1 MDIYMMEWRN
11 ATVLGVDWEE
21 RKLTVLFAGDIVNE
35 VFDFTNIQY
44 DATDDVQAIKMILDR
59 LIAQRFYKAVA
70 DGLGPRPTDAA
81 YVASILAD
89 PYEWCPA
96 LVPDS
101 PKAEPSCE
109 EVPLLIGYEENS
121 RELAIENG
129 PVDAMCYLPTPKA
142 AVSYF
147 KKRLEAAAA
156 SGYVFC
162 DEDAD
167 WASHT
172 DKEREAV
179 IRAGI
184 RNQELHVTVCNGT
197 PNNYKESYT
206 IVIEK
211 LKIYK
216 EN

>member
-1 MDIYMMEWRN
+1 MKKATDNRNFIAIISYDEDPATELAPGEYLEQEFGWLQQSGFKLSDWALVDHDVLWEQYLRYLVKWAIEHSAEICTGPLSFCEWRS
-11 ATVLGVDWEE
+11 A
-21 RKLTVLFAGDIVNE
+21 
-35 VFDFTNIQY
+35 
-44 DATDDVQAIKMILDR
+44 
-59 LIAQRFYKAVA
+59 
-70 DGLGPRPTDAA
+70 P
-81 YVASILAD
+81 
-89 PYEWCPA
+89 
-96 LVPDS
+96 VPDS

-142 AVSYF
+142 AASYF

-167 WASHT
+167 WASYT
-172 DKEREAV
+172 DEEREAV

-184 RNQELHVTVCNGT
+184 RNQELHVTVCNGR
-197 PNNYKESYT
+197 PSNYKESYT